1 MKKVKV
7 RIYKDP
13 NNQGSYINKTSKF
26 LQKAQGGMQV
36 GAPQQDI
43 VDVILDE
50 LTLDPD
56 ADLIAS
62 KIQDMFGINYFD
74 AMDKIDEVVSMLYK
88 QDTQNAISEAE
99 VIEDETTEEPV
110 TPPLYNINDPWVSE
124 ETEEDAVGWGDE
136 LAFNEDNIEDSE
148 EMKKGG
154 SISKKKFVK
163 TVVRGLKKAA
173 EGMEQ
178 ETGNTAGITDI
189 PIGGRQSLVNSFRRG
204 VKDLGNEYYAKQ
216 IFDKTQQITQN
227 PEAFVPMAQEGL
239 EMNSEAPTF
248 QQSSEMDTENPMHHL
263 QAYTGTTSNIFKQ
276 PMTDTHGPGYEMPQ
290 ARKGREQRAE
300 ARQQNQVN
308 KDWQKAFGDM
318 AVGYMGVPGLPNY
331 LQIISPQ
338 IVQGQAEQNTQMPA
352 GPNIDFEYKKG
363 PWWSGKREW
372 SAKGIPAEMLM
383 GMGMGS
389 SMMPGMRGYNTG
401 YYNMQEESYNFPGK
415 IVKKQAQIINSQAD
429 PTKSNTNV
437 VLNNNPAAASTN
449 TEWQKSLINPNDFES
464 ASSTYFN
471 MMPDFKKDASGAT
484 IYSGPDSEEEYN
496 AVMDILRQNNYD
508 LSVLTPEQ
516 LAVYENS
523 GQIVKDSQGNEY
535 STQQGWGSPEY
546 EANLQKAY
554 NNYEQANQ
562 LAQFTNQ
569 LYPVKAFGGPVTNPQ
584 MDPMGNLQKFVYGGD
599 EMSISPIVE
608 YDNNDI
614 QSKDVD
620 DPFMFRRGGL
630 MKADNGF
637 VVDTSK
643 MNPANNQVDPAFQS
657 PVFQQYNQNIT
668 SGDNYQAY
676 LDLKNR
682 GIITEAY
689 NPAKIYATAPAG
701 QTTTQQQGQQ
711 RQQQLYPDGRG
722 GYSPYPTAPSLRQ
735 QIGNMFSPFKMNP
748 YTGKNYDFMWMSQ
761 QGPVTTV
768 DGQPFQM
775 PTGQVPGL
783 TGPPEPGKAG
793 YHYDYKLEKGPWWSG
808 KKTMTLT
815 GRWIDPNN
823 PNAASNPNAGGTT
836 VNDTTNP
843 FFKADEDANKIPDYL
858 QAGTSDI
865 GGVEAFERQRS
876 NVKGLEDE
884 SRTAIRA
891 GERVMNRNNRR
902 LMRQDPNA
910 FYEGPAEGIM
920 SDEEYMAKVNANKQ
934 AAIDAKR
941 QNIIKSSETKLPLE
955 YSEPDVKERKTT
967 VGEPKLD
974 PEGSGTEI
982 PDSNIQ
988 SVNPMDY
995 MSRSLSLSGQA
1006 NPRPTAQNMD
1016 LANPEPTSTFNQTS
1030 PYGPEES
1037 MYPYLKRYP
1046 EYAFGGYMPAFEPGG
1061 QFSGVGPFDPNNAG
1075 VNQGAMGPCEEKD
1088 IMDPNSPCYNPN
1100 YNSSTLAPQD
1110 FSVTYDINKART
1122 LNPDGILN
1130 TKQLAGS
1137 AIQSVGRT
1145 VNNIYNDDYLN
1156 ARTFAEEREPVNQL
1170 DYRGGYSGLNQR
1182 IMSKGQGRG
1191 STGFNSVVGNAAFVK
1206 RGGQLGYQKG
1216 GEYDLT
1222 QEEIGRILA
1231 AGGQIEFI

>member
-1 MKKVKV
+1 
-7 RIYKDP
+7 
-13 NNQGSYINKTSKF
+13 
-26 LQKAQGGMQV
+26 
-36 GAPQQDI
+36 
-43 VDVILDE
+43 
-50 LTLDPD
+50 
-56 ADLIAS
+56 
-62 KIQDMFGINYFD
+62 
-74 AMDKIDEVVSMLYK
+74 
-88 QDTQNAISEAE
+88 
-99 VIEDETTEEPV
+99 
-110 TPPLYNINDPWVSE
+110 
-124 ETEEDAVGWGDE
+124 
-136 LAFNEDNIEDSE
+136 
-148 EMKKGG
+148 
-154 SISKKKFVK
+154 
-163 TVVRGLKKAA
+163 
-173 EGMEQ
+173 
-178 ETGNTAGITDI
+178 
-189 PIGGRQSLVNSFRRG
+189 
-204 VKDLGNEYYAKQ
+204 
-216 IFDKTQQITQN
+216 
-227 PEAFVPMAQEGL
+227 
-239 EMNSEAPTF
+239 
-248 QQSSEMDTENPMHHL
+248 
-263 QAYTGTTSNIFKQ
+263 
-276 PMTDTHGPGYEMPQ
+276 
-290 ARKGREQRAE
+290 
-300 ARQQNQVN
+300 
-308 KDWQKAFGDM
+308 
-318 AVGYMGVPGLPNY
+318 
-331 LQIISPQ
+331 
-338 IVQGQAEQNTQMPA
+338 MPA

-429 PTKSNTNV
+429 PTKSNTNG

-449 TEWQKSLINPNDFES
+449 TEWQKSLINPNDYEL
-464 ASSTYFN
+464 ASSTYIN
-471 MMPDFKKDASGAT
+471 TRPDYKLDASGKT
-484 IYSGPDSEEEYN
+484 IYSGPNSQEEYD
-496 AVMDILRQNNYD
+496 AVIEILEQNDWD

-516 LAVYENS
+516 LAVYDNV
-523 GQIVKDSQGNEY
+523 GQIVRDSQGNEY
-535 STQQGWGSPEY
+535 STLEGWGSPEY
-546 EANLQKAY
+546 EANLEKAY
-554 NNYEQANQ
+554 NNYQQAKE

-891 GERVMNRNNRR
+891 GERAMNRNNRR

-920 SDEEYMAKVNANKQ
+920 SEEEYMAKVNANKQ
-934 AAIDAKR
+934 AAKAPLPTDR
-941 QNIIKSSETKLPLE
+941 FVSERDE
-955 YSEPDVKERKTT
+955 M
-967 VGEPKLD
+967 
-974 PEGSGTEI
+974 
-982 PDSNIQ
+982 
-988 SVNPMDY
+988 NP
-995 MSRSLSLSGQA
+995 
-1006 NPRPTAQNMD
+1006 
-1016 LANPEPTSTFNQTS
+1016 QTN
-1030 PYGPEES
+1030 
-1037 MYPYLKRYP
+1037 
-1046 EYAFGGYMPAFEPGG
+1046 YAFGGYMPAFEPGG

>member
-13 NNQGSYINKTSKF
+13 NNQGTYINKTAKF
-26 LQKAQGGMQV
+26 LQKAQYGMQT
-36 GAPQQDI
+36 GRGQQDI
-43 VDVILDE
+43 VDTILDE

-56 ADLIAS
+56 ADNIAS
-62 KIQDMFGINYFD
+62 VLQDTYGLSYYD

-88 QDTQNAISEAE
+88 QDTQMPFKDEQ

-110 TPPLYNINDPWVSE
+110 TPPLYTINEPWVSE
-124 ETEEDAVGWGDE
+124 ETEEDAEGWGDE

-338 IVQGQAEQNTQMPA
+338 MVQGQANPNAEMPA
-352 GPNIDFEYKKG
+352 GPGIDFEYKKG
-363 PWWSGKREW
+363 PWWTGKREW
-372 SAKGIPAEMLM
+372 SAKGIPAQMLM
-383 GMGMGS
+383 SMGS
-389 SMMPGMRGYNTG
+389 GMMPGYNPYAGYTT
-401 YYNMQEESYNFPGK
+401 QESYTYPGEIIRK
-415 IVKKQAQIINSQAD
+415 KSTIVNSEAD
-429 PTKSNTNV
+429 PTKSNTV
-437 VLNNNPAAASTN
+437 LLNNNPAAASTN
-449 TEWQKSLINPNDFES
+449 TEWQKSLINPNDYEL
-464 ASSTYFN
+464 AGSTYIN
-471 MMPDFKKDASGAT
+471 TGVDYKLDGSGKT
-484 IYSGPDSEEEYN
+484 IYSGPNSQEEYD
-496 AVMDILRQNNYD
+496 AVIDILRQNDWDSY
-508 LSVLTPEQ
+508 SVLTPEQ
-516 LAVYENS
+516 LAVYDNA

-535 STQQGWGSPEY
+535 STLEGWGSPEY
-546 EANLQKAY
+546 EANLKKAY
-554 NNYEQANQ
+554 NNYEQAKE

-569 LYPVKAFGGPVTNPQ
+569 LYPVKAFGGPVANPQ

-630 MKADNGF
+630 IKAEPGY
-637 VVDTSK
+637 VVDSSK
-643 MNPANNQVDPAFQS
+643 INATNNQVDPAYQS

-682 GIITEAY
+682 GVITEAY
-689 NPAKIYATAPAG
+689 NPSKIYATTPAG
-701 QTTTQQQGQQ
+701 QTNTQGQTQQGT
-711 RQQQLYPDGRG
+711 QLMMYPDGRG
-722 GYSPYPTAPSLRQ
+722 GYSPYPTAPSLKQ
-735 QIGNMFSPFKMNP
+735 QLANMFSPFKRNP
-748 YTGKNYDFMWMSQ
+748 YTGQNFDFQWLSQ
-761 QGPVTTV
+761 QGPATTA

-783 TGPPEPGKAG
+783 TGPAEPGKAG
-793 YHYDYKLEKGPWWSG
+793 YMYDYKWEKGPWYKGNKQS
-808 KKTMTLT
+808 MTLT
-815 GRWIDPNN
+815 GKWVDPNN
-823 PNAASNPNAGGTT
+823 PNAAATT
-836 VNDTTNP
+836 VNDPTNP

-941 QNIIKSSETKLPLE
+941 QNIIKSNETKLPLE
-955 YSEPDVKERKTT
+955 YSEPDVRTRETT
-967 VGEPKLD
+967 VGKPILD
-974 PEGSGTEI
+974 PEGSGEEI
-982 PDSNIQ
+982 LDSNIR

-1006 NPRPTAQNMD
+1006 NPRPTAQNMKD
-1016 LANPEPTSTFNQTS
+1016 ANPDPTSIFNQTS
-1030 PYGPEES
+1030 PYGPDES

-1046 EYAFGGYMPAFEPGG
+1046 GYAFGGYMPAFEPGG

-1100 YNSSTLAPQD
+1100 YNSSTIAPQD

-1122 LNPDGILN
+1122 LNPQGILN
-1130 TKQLAGS
+1130 SKQLAGS
-1137 AIQSVGRT
+1137 AIISGSKT
-1145 VNNIYNDDYLN
+1145 FENIYNDDYLN
-1156 ARTFAEEREPVNQL
+1156 ARTSAENRELVNQL
-1170 DYRGGYSGLNQR
+1170 DYRGGNSGLNQR
-1182 IMSKGQGRG
+1182 IMSKGQGAG